1 MAFFEK
7 ASQCLKVTVNMAWWL
22 HGGLKGWRL
31 LKTSKLPQPP
41 NTYHDRLCFFP
52 HSPTPCLKCTRRDS
66 RKLSWRCTS
75 VCMCEPRRVGVELRG
90 EGFLKWWKYV
100 FLHLFCRQAGNLI
113 PTPLISWPPLPSFHD
128 PHAALK
134 IRLQT
139 QTWVTDNPDCGLLNS
154 TILQTLKLNST
165 REEKTR
171 WLCSAWFCVC
181 GLPVNRDLGFEGKPW
196 QLLAA
201 AAETGEC
208 VTYRSVLSLNCCITS
223 KWLRP
228 QKVLMDIDGSHKHKT
243 PPPINQLKVEL
254 LYFQYECRVMW
265 A

>member
-1 MAFFEK
+1 MCT
-7 ASQCLKVTVNMAWWL
+7 QAWWL

-31 LKTSKLPQPP
+31 LKASKIPQPP
-41 NTYHDRLCFFP
+41 NTYHDRLCFSP

-66 RKLSWRCTS
+66 RKLSWRCTT
-75 VCMCEPRRVGVELRG
+75 VCMCEPRRVGVELR
-90 EGFLKWWKYV
+90 EK
-100 FLHLFCRQAGNLI
+100 A
-113 PTPLISWPPLPSFHD
+113 SWNDGSMFFFTSSVDKREIWFPLPSFHD

-139 QTWVTDNPDCGLLNS
+139 QTWVTDNPDCGLLNY

-171 WLCSAWFCVC
+171 WLCSARFCVC

-208 VTYRSVLSLNCCITS
+208 VTYRSVLSLNCCIMS
-223 KWLRP
+223 KWLRT

-243 PPPINQLKVEL
+243 PPQ
-254 LYFQYECRVMW
+254 
-265 A
+265 

>member
-1 MAFFEK
+1 MSLEGWGWSSGEK
-7 ASQCLKVTVNMAWWL
+7 ASWNDGSMFFF
-22 HGGLKGWRL
+22 
-31 LKTSKLPQPP
+31 TSPVDK
-41 NTYHDRLCFFP
+41 REIWF
-52 HSPTPCLKCTRRDS
+52 
-66 RKLSWRCTS
+66 
-75 VCMCEPRRVGVELRG
+75 
-90 EGFLKWWKYV
+90 
-100 FLHLFCRQAGNLI
+100 
-113 PTPLISWPPLPSFHD
+113 PLPSFHD

-139 QTWVTDNPDCGLLNS
+139 QTWVTDNPDCGLLNY

-171 WLCSAWFCVC
+171 WLCSTQFCVC

-243 PPPINQLKVEL
+243 PPQWMNWKLSSCTFSMSVKWCELKL
-254 LYFQYECRVMW
+254 LNLN
-265 A
+265 

>member
-113 PTPLISWPPLPSFHD
+113 PTPLISWPPCCAKDQAPDTDLSYRQS
-128 PHAALK
+128 
-134 IRLQT
+134 RL
-139 QTWVTDNPDCGLLNS
+139 W
-154 TILQTLKLNST
+154 
-165 REEKTR
+165 
-171 WLCSAWFCVC
+171 
-181 GLPVNRDLGFEGKPW
+181 
-196 QLLAA
+196 
-201 AAETGEC
+201 AAEFYYTTDFE
-208 VTYRSVLSLNCCITS
+208 TKQHQR
-223 KWLRP
+223 RE
-228 QKVLMDIDGSHKHKT
+228 D
-243 PPPINQLKVEL
+243 
-254 LYFQYECRVMW
+254 
-265 A
+265 